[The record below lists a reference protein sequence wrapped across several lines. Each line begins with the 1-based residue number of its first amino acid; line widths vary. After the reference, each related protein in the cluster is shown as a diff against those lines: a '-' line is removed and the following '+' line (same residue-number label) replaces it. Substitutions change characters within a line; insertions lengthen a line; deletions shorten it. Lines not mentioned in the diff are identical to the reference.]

1 MCIKFIA
8 WPVGQSDNWKFV
20 RYYTTKIVG
29 IFRFVSFL
37 FLSYYLQCF
46 SYISFNPVNETVLS
60 SVSFSSST
68 TSIFFFPSLVFLN
81 CWILRGRLKTGV
93 INSKIWVPVSGD
105 GDSSGLCGAQTSFW
119 SWMCHTSS
127 ISEVHFGDECG
138 AEGKPCPSHLLKV
151 PGELNLYSHFKFC
164 SSELCISI

>member
-1 MCIKFIA
+1 M
-8 WPVGQSDNWKFV
+8 
-20 RYYTTKIVG
+20 TKIVG
-29 IFRFVSFL
+29 IFRFVNFL

-93 INSKIWVPVSGD
+93 INSKIWSQFLVMEIPLVCVVLRPHSDLGCATHPVSLRCTLVMSVG
-105 GDSSGLCGAQTSFW
+105 
-119 SWMCHTSS
+119 
-127 ISEVHFGDECG
+127 
-138 AEGKPCPSHLLKV
+138 LKV
-151 PGELNLYSHFKFC
+151 NPAPVIC
-164 SSELCISI
+164 